1 MTTRVVDNQWP
12 GPHIHILMNDFF
24 LVFKAAQDSNEA
36 T

>member
-12 GPHIHILMNDFF
+12 GPHIRILMNDFF
-24 LVFKAAQDSNEA
+24 LVFRAAQDSNEA